1 MGEARDRVFDLGSSS
16 VDGKPFLGL
25 GFIRS
30 DTEAGLQVVTQNRR
44 GFNLVNPYVF
54 VVWLHQKVVRVYVVR
69 GYELV
74 DGKRLYVKIR
84 LEECWVW
91 RDYPMILNS
100 KGEFRSISHSVY
112 WRRNLS

>member
-1 MGEARDRVFDLGSSS
+1 MGEARDRLFDLGSSS

-30 DTEAGLQVVTQNRR
+30 DSEEGLEVVCQNRR
-44 GFNLVNPYVF
+44 GFNLVNPF
-54 VVWLHQKVVRVYVVR
+54 VMVVHLHQKLVRVYMVR
-69 GYELV
+69 GFRMI

-91 RDYPMILNS
+91 RDYGLIMNS
-100 KGEFRSISHSVY
+100 
-112 WRRNLS
+112 